1 MMNVTR
7 EEAVPPVGMKN
18 GHKMA
23 AVTVSIQECNGSDVS
38 M

>member
-1 MMNVTR
+1 M
-7 EEAVPPVGMKN
+7 PSVGMEN